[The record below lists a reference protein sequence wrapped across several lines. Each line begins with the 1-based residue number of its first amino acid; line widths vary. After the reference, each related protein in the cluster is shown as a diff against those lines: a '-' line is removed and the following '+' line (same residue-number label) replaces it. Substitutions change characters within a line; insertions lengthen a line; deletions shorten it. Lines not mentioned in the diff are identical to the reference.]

1 MTDLRSNEPAAA
13 RGPGVPLLAVS
24 DLDVAFETTQ
34 GTVQAVRGVSVEVNE
49 GEVLGIVGESGSG
62 KSVTMLA
69 SLGLLPA
76 NATSTGSVRF
86 RGEELLGLEPEDL
99 RHFRGRR
106 IGMVFQDPLTSLN
119 PVITIGQQL
128 GGAIAAHHGRMR
140 TEALRDR
147 AAELLDL
154 VSIPEPDRRIDSY
167 PHELSGG
174 MRQRAMIALAVANEP
189 DVLIADEPTTAL
201 DVTIQAQILEV
212 LQDIRRKRGLAIVLI
227 THDLGVIAGIADRLA
242 VMYAGRVVEQGTV
255 DDVFAGSR
263 HPYTRGL
270 VACLPRLDR
279 RDIEIVPITGAPPS
293 ASALPAGCA
302 FHPRCSMAIDL
313 CVTDDPSL
321 ELTGRVESACH
332 RRDDVPNE
340 WPERAEI
347 ASRSGAD
354 DSATVAESAAR
365 STTTV
370 AAASVE
376 DPAESILRVA
386 DLEKRFDVRSTGLLR
401 RIVGHVDAIS
411 GVSFELARGQIL
423 GLVGES
429 GCGKSTTGRSIL
441 RLIEPD
447 AGTVTFD
454 GVDILAASRSS
465 MREIRRD
472 LQIVFQDP
480 FSSLNPKMTIDEIVS
495 EPLIVHGTASGEA
508 STRTDELLEL
518 VQLQPEHGDRYPH
531 QLSGGQRQ
539 RVSLARALSLDPDVL
554 VLDEPV
560 SALDVSIQAGIIR
573 LLEDLRDRLD
583 LGIVFIAHDLSV
595 VRHVSD
601 VVAVMY
607 LGRIVEMG
615 PNDEIFQ
622 RPSHP
627 YTQALLSAVP
637 IPDPLVERS
646 RQRLLLAGD
655 VPSGMN
661 PPSGCR
667 FRTRCHKAEDR
678 CTTSQP
684 PLEDPGLGHA
694 VACHFA
700 EPLETSVSPAA
711 TP

>member
-1 MTDLRSNEPAAA
+1 MTDLRSDNTPATSS
-13 RGPGVPLLAVS
+13 RGASLLAVS
-24 DLDVAFETTQ
+24 DLDVDFDTPQ
-34 GTVQAVRGVSVEVNE
+34 GTIQAVRGVSVEVNE

-76 NATSTGSVRF
+76 NASSTGSVQF
-86 RGEELLGLEPEDL
+86 RGEELLGLPPEDL
-99 RHFRGRR
+99 RRYRGRR
-106 IGMVFQDPLTSLN
+106 IGMIFQDPLTSLN

-140 TEALRDR
+140 TDALRKR
-147 AAELLDL
+147 ATELLDL

-212 LQDIRRKRGLAIVLI
+212 LQEIRTKRGLAIVLI

-255 DDVFAGSR
+255 DDVFAESR

-279 RDIEIVPITGAPPS
+279 REVEIVPITGAPPS
-293 ASALPAGCA
+293 ASALPSGCA
-302 FHPRCSMAIDL
+302 FHPRCSMAIDV
-313 CVTDDPSL
+313 CATSDPRL
-321 ELTGRVESACH
+321 ERAGSVESACH
-332 RRDDVPNE
+332 RRDDVV
-340 WPERAEI
+340 
-347 ASRSGAD
+347 
-354 DSATVAESAAR
+354 TTTT
-365 STTTV
+365 STTTSAATSTV
-370 AAASVE
+370 MPAASSIAE
-376 DPAESILRVA
+376 PAESILRVVE
-386 DLEKRFDVRSTGLLR
+386 LEKRFDVRSTGLLR
-401 RIVGHVDAIS
+401 RVVGHIDAIS
-411 GVSFELARGQIL
+411 GVSFELSRGQIL

-447 AGTVTFD
+447 GGTVTFD
-454 GVDILAASRSS
+454 GVDILAANRSA

-480 FSSLNPKMTIDEIVS
+480 FSSLNPKMKIGEIVS
-495 EPLIVHGTASGEA
+495 EPLIVHGTASAEA
-508 STRTDELLEL
+508 ARRTAELLEL
-518 VQLQPEHGDRYPH
+518 VQLQPEHADRYPH

-595 VRHVSD
+595 VRHVSA

-637 IPDPLVERS
+637 IPDPFVERS
-646 RQRLLLAGD
+646 RQRLLLTGD

-678 CTTSQP
+678 CATSQP
-684 PLEDPGLGHA
+684 MLDDPGLGHA
-694 VACHFA
+694 VACHFP
-700 EPLETSVSPAA
+700 EPLDANVAPAP
-711 TP
+711 TR